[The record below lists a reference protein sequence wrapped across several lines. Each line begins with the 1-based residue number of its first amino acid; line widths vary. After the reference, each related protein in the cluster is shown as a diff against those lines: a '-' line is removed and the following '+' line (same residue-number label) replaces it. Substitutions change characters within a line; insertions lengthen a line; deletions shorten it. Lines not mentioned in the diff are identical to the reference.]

1 LESLANGVEASV
13 MGFNSYG
20 VSMSTLKEICF
31 AIHKRLLHL
40 MGNMYILGVLK
51 LGEEAELAELAEE
64 LSTKTATKKINNVKT
79 K

>member
-1 LESLANGVEASV
+1 
-13 MGFNSYG
+13 
-20 VSMSTLKEICF
+20 
-31 AIHKRLLHL
+31 